1 MGQGEPTFCFLIC
14 SLVPANG
21 VTFSVMNI
29 TSTRRAA
36 PWLLLIFSLPSKKGS
51 ERVGVWRKL
60 QKYGTLPLRNSGYVL
75 PNTPVNQERFEWLA
89 TTIRG
94 FKGEA
99 SVLQVRAIDDLP
111 DDALKGKFREERKS
125 DYVQV
130 IRELQSLKSAQPG
143 FSAQLSRIKKRVEEI
158 VAIDFFESPLR
169 TKVKE
174 ALLRTERPATQAVL
188 PCKGRLSRQDY
199 QNRVWLTRPRPGI
212 DRTASGWLI
221 RRFIDA
227 KAVFTFDSH
236 AEAHPD
242 AVPFDMYHAGGF
254 GHEGDNCTF
263 ETLCNRFSIRD
274 KKVSLVAKA
283 VHDADLEDE
292 QFGRDEGIVIN
303 QVLKGWAD
311 QGLTDE
317 ELLRRGMDVIEGLYR
332 SIA

>member
-1 MGQGEPTFCFLIC
+1 MD
-14 SLVPANG
+14 V
-21 VTFSVMNI
+21 
-29 TSTRRAA
+29 TSTRSAA
-36 PWLLLIFSLPSKKGS
+36 PWLLLIFSLPSKKGT
-51 ERVGVWRKL
+51 ERVGIWRKL

-89 TTIRG
+89 TAIRG

-111 DDALKGKFREERKS
+111 DDALKMKFREERKS

-143 FSAQLSRIKKRVEEI
+143 YSAHLARAKKRLEEI
-158 VAIDFFESPLR
+158 VAIDFFESPWR
-169 TKVKE
+169 GKVKE
-174 ALLRTERPATQAVL
+174 ALLRAERPAIEGVL
-188 PCKGRLSRQDY
+188 PGKARVSRQDY
-199 QNRVWLTRPRPGI
+199 RNRIWLTRPRPGI

-227 KAVFTFDSH
+227 KAVFTFDSL
-236 AEAHPD
+236 ANAHPD
-242 AVPFDMYHAGGF
+242 AVPFDMYQAGGF
-254 GHEGDNCTF
+254 GHERDNCTF
-263 ETLCNRFSIRD
+263 ETLCSRFSIRD

-292 QFGRDEGIVIN
+292 KFGRNEGIVIN

-311 QGLTDE
+311 LGLTDE
-317 ELLRRGMDVIEGLYR
+317 ELMRRGMDVIEGLYR

>member
-1 MGQGEPTFCFLIC
+1 
-14 SLVPANG
+14 
-21 VTFSVMNI
+21 MNI
-29 TSTRRAA
+29 TSKRSAA

-75 PNTPVNQERFEWLA
+75 PNTPVNQERLEWLA
-89 TTIRG
+89 TAIRG

-99 SVLQVRAIDDLP
+99 SILQVRAIDDLP
-111 DDALKGKFREERKS
+111 NDALKVKFREERKS
-125 DYVQV
+125 DYLEV

-143 FSAQLSRIKKRVEEI
+143 FSVDLTRIKKRIDEI
-158 VAIDFFESPLR
+158 VAIDFFESPLQA
-169 TKVKE
+169 KVRE
-174 ALLRTERPATQAVL
+174 ALLRVERPATQALL
-188 PCKGRLSRQDY
+188 PGKGRVSRQEY

-221 RRFIDA
+221 RRFIDM
-227 KAVFTFDSH
+227 KAVFTFAPK
-236 AEAHPD
+236 AEARPD
-242 AVPFDMYHAGGF
+242 AVPFDMYQTGWF

-263 ETLCNRFSIRD
+263 ETLCSRFRIRD
-274 KKVSLVAKA
+274 KKVSLLAKA

-292 QFGRDEGIVIN
+292 KFGRNEGIVIN

-317 ELLRRGMDVIEGLYR
+317 ELMRRGMEMIEGLYR
-332 SIA
+332 SIT